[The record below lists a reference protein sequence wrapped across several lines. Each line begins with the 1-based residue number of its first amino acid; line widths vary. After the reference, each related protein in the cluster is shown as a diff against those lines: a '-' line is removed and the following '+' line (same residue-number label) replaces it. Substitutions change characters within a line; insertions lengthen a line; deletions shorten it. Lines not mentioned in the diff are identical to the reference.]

1 MTIHD
6 LRLMGLAYLATPYSL
21 YQAGIDKAFED
32 ACAVNARLAER
43 GVTAFSPIAHSHPIA
58 MHGRLNPKDG
68 MFWIK
73 HDELFIERCDL
84 LIVAQL
90 DGWEV
95 SEGVTFEIDAFK
107 CAGKPIYYLNPKTL
121 EVRIG

>member
-21 YQAGIDKAFED
+21 YEAGTDRAFED

-58 MHGRLNPKDG
+58 IHGRLNPKDG

-107 CAGKPIYYLNPKTL
+107 DAGKPIYYLNPKTL
-121 EVRIG
+121 EVRLG